1 MKLDDLLKQEKAARV
16 VCQKYEK
23 SLRNYDLTIKEDK
36 DLNEKFKKYNELYSE
51 ILIKI
56 EKELDKLIDE
66 EKIDAFVT
74 AGNVSEVYG
83 LWMSKKSKQRRK
95 I

>member
-1 MKLDDLLKQEKAARV
+1 MTMLNKDEFTRLMKL
-16 VCQKYEK
+16 
-23 SLRNYDLTIKEDK
+23 
-36 DLNEKFKKYNELYSE
+36 
-51 ILIKI
+51 I
-56 EKELDKLIDE
+56 EQ

-83 LWMSKKSKQRRK
+83 LWAGKNSKQRRK

>member
-1 MKLDDLLKQEKAARV
+1 LL
-16 VCQKYEK
+16 
-23 SLRNYDLTIKEDK
+23 NK
-36 DLNEKFKKYNELYSE
+36 DEFTRLM
-51 ILIKI
+51 
-56 EKELDKLIDE
+56 KLIDE

-83 LWMSKKSKQRRK
+83 LWMSKKNKQRRK